1 MTPSIT
7 AATSKAILLEIEKL
21 AIEIWQEHY
30 TPIIGAAQV
39 SYMLDKFQSLA
50 AMDRQIKE
58 EGYLYYAI
66 YLNNNLVGYFA
77 VQPRTE
83 SLFLS
88 KLYVASSMRGQ
99 GIAKLAM
106 NFIKDLATSRNLE
119 QIELT
124 VNKYNKDSIAAYKK
138 MGFITVK
145 EAVFDIGEGFVMDD
159 YVMQLDLNS

>member
-1 MTPSIT
+1 MSPSIV
-7 AATSKAILLEIEKL
+7 AATSKAVLQEIEML

-30 TPIIGAAQV
+30 TPIIGSAQV
-39 SYMLDKFQSLA
+39 AYMLYKFQSFA

-66 YLNNNLVGYFA
+66 YQNDNLVGYFA
-77 VQPRTE
+77 VQPRAE

-88 KLYVASSMRGQ
+88 KLYVASNMRGL

-106 NFIKDLATSRNLE
+106 SFIKDLATTKNLE

-124 VNKYNKDSIAAYKK
+124 VNKYNKDSIAAYNK